1 MKKEIFKISGMH
13 CAACSSAVQRVISRL
28 SGVKECDVNLI
39 TEKMTVLYE
48 PKEVSFD
55 DFKRVVEKAGF
66 GILKEEEQIKS
77 KNQNGF
83 FKILLACVL
92 SAVLLYVSMGQMFFE
107 NLPIPNFA
115 NIKSSA
121 LGFCLTQL
129 FLCLPIMVIGK
140 NFFIKGFSL
149 LFKGSPNMD
158 SLVAL
163 GSTAS
168 FLYSLVML
176 LSLKR
181 NPHAVHSLYFESV
194 AVVIT
199 LIMLGKYFEQ
209 KSKAKTTDAIKK
221 LIELSPE
228 ISHLVKDDGFLDVP
242 TRLVKKDDIL
252 FIKAGEKIP
261 LDGKVL
267 KGESNVDESMLT
279 GESMPVKKGLDDF
292 VTGGSLNLM
301 GSLYIKVTRVG
312 EETTLSKIIRFVENA
327 QTKKAPISRLAD
339 KVAGVFVP
347 IVIAISLIS
356 AVGWYIASK
365 DLALSVKILTSVL
378 VIACPCALGLATPT
392 AIMVGTG
399 LGASNGILI
408 KNGETL
414 EKIHKIQVAVFDKTG
429 TVTKGK
435 PTVTDVVA
443 KDKNFVISLAASAEL
458 GSTHPIAT
466 AVLDYAKDNNISFS
480 KPEFSENILGMG
492 VKCKLNGKELFVGK
506 TSKSKMGNEKNKEFF
521 SEAAKLEADGKTV
534 MFVLYNEKML
544 GVIAVADE
552 VKETSVSTIKGLKKM
567 GIRTVLLSGDNKITA
582 KFVGDK
588 ISVHEVYSE
597 ILPEQKA
604 NIISEL
610 KEKYGSV
617 MMVGDGINDAPALSV
632 SDVAVAVSSGSDIAI
647 DSADIVLMKNDLL
660 DVLKA
665 VKLSRLTILNIKQN
679 LFWAFCYN
687 ALCIPVAAG
696 LLYAFGGPLLSPMF
710 AGLAMSLSS
719 VCVVTN
725 ALRLRTKKL

>member
-1 MKKEIFKISGMH
+1 MKKEVYKISGMH
-13 CAACSSAVQRVISRL
+13 CAACSSAVQRVVTRL
-28 SGVKECDVNLI
+28 SGVRECDVNLI

-55 DFKRVVEKAGF
+55 DFKRVIEKAGF
-66 GILKEEEQIKS
+66 GISKEQEEIK
-77 KNQNGF
+77 KRDEKPF
-83 FKILLACVL
+83 LKILFAIIL
-92 SAVLLYVSMGQMFFE
+92 STLLLYVSMGQMFFE
-107 NLPIPNFA
+107 NLPVPSFA
-115 NIKSSA
+115 SMKSSP

-129 FLCLPIMVIGK
+129 ILCIPIMIIGK
-140 NFFIKGFSL
+140 SFFIKGFAL
-149 LFKGSPNMD
+149 LFKGNPNMD

-168 FLYSLVML
+168 FLYSLAML
-176 LSLKR
+176 FSIKT

-221 LIELSPE
+221 LMELSPE
-228 ISHLVKDDGFLDVP
+228 ISHVVKDDGFLDVP
-242 TRLVKKDDIL
+242 TRLVKKEDIL

-261 LDGKVL
+261 LDGKVI
-267 KGESNVDESMLT
+267 KGESSVDESMLT
-279 GESMPVKKGLDDF
+279 GESMPVKKEKEDF
-292 VTGGSLNLM
+292 VTGGSLNLS
-301 GSLYIKVTRVG
+301 GSIYVQVTRVG
-312 EETTLSKIIRFVENA
+312 EETTLSKIISFVENA

-347 IVIAISLIS
+347 IVIVISILS

-399 LGASNGILI
+399 LGATNGILI

-443 KDKNFVISLAASAEL
+443 EDKNFVLSLAASAEI
-458 GSTHPIAT
+458 GSTHPIAS
-466 AVLDYAKDNNISFS
+466 AILDYVKENNISYS
-480 KPEFSENILGMG
+480 TPEHSENISGMG
-492 VKCKLNGKELFVGK
+492 VKCKLNDKELFVGK
-506 TSKSKMGNEKNKEFF
+506 LNEIENSSKEYKEFYL
-521 SEAAKLEADGKTV
+521 EANKLEALGKTV
-534 MFVLYNEKML
+534 MFVLYEKEIL

-552 VKETSVSTIKGLKKM
+552 IKENSVSAIKGLKKM
-567 GIRTVLLSGDNKITA
+567 GVRTVLLSGDNKVTA